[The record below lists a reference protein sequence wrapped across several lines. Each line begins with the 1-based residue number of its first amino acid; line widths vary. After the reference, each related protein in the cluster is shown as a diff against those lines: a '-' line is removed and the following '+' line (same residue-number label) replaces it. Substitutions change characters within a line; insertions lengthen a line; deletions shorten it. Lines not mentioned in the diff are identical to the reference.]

1 MKVEDI
7 AKVCHEANRAF
18 CQTLGDY
25 SQPPWDEAPE
35 WQRKS
40 AIAGVKTIIENYFIT
55 PEDQHKCW
63 FAHKVADGWTYGPE
77 KDVDKKTHPCM
88 KPYDELPAEQR
99 IKDEIFGSIA
109 RILIKLRFVGE

>member
-1 MKVEDI
+1 MKVENI
-7 AKVCHEANRAF
+7 AKVCHEANRAY

-25 SQPPWDEAPE
+25 SQPSWDDAPE
-35 WQRKS
+35 WQRQS

-77 KDVDKKTHPCM
+77 KDAEKKTHPCM

-99 IKDEIFGSIA
+99 IKDEIFGGIA